1 MEFNTDKQKIIDIF
15 NEILLVKQEEW
26 NQDSLNKILRRY
38 VKNNGKMYRNDELVE
53 HYHSLLQNKK
63 IQKNRLLEERIRLK
77 PTRTNSGVAVVTV
90 LTKPYPCP
98 GRCIYC
104 PNDPSMPK
112 SYISSEPGAQRA
124 LNNKFD
130 PYSQVYNRIITLKKI
145 GHNIEKIELIV
156 LGGTWSAYPLDYRIW
171 FINECFK
178 AMNSI
183 DQNSDKYTTPQDR
196 HASKIEWSE
205 LKKNQILNE
214 SAYCRN
220 VGLVLETRP
229 DYITQDEIICMRKL
243 GATKIQLGIQNLS
256 DKVLNANMVGRS
268 TNDVK
273 NAFSLLRRAGFKIQ
287 GHWMPGLYTS
297 TPSTDIREYKRL
309 WKKDFCPD
317 ELKIYP
323 VSVIENTTL
332 SNLYKK
338 GKYTPY
344 TEKEL
349 SSIIEKHIQITP
361 RYCRISRIIRDI
373 PSNEIEAGSMITNLR
388 QTAEEGLKKKKI
400 KINEIHYREIKGKM
414 VRKEDLQLE
423 VLTYKTSV
431 SKEYFISYKT
441 KEDDMLCA
449 FLRLSIPKKELL
461 SNNFIEELKNS
472 SIIREVH
479 VYGPVVGLKYKSIGE
494 SQHLGLGKVLIQK
507 AEQITK
513 KHKIQKISVIS
524 AVGTRKYYELNGYQK
539 GKLYMYKDID

>member
-53 HYHSLLQNKK
+53 HYHLLLENGK
-63 IQKNRLLEERIRLK
+63 IQKNRVLEERIRLK

-98 GRCIYC
+98 GKCIYC
-104 PNDPSMPK
+104 PNDPAMPK

-130 PYSQVYNRIITLKKI
+130 PYAQVYNRIITLKKI

-156 LGGTWSAYPLDYRIW
+156 LGGTWSTYPLDYKIW
-171 FINECFK
+171 FVNECFK

-183 DQNSDKYTTPQDR
+183 NQNSDKYTIPKDR
-196 HASKIEWSE
+196 QSSKVEWTE
-205 LKKNQILNE
+205 LEANQILNE
-214 SAYCRN
+214 TSYCRN
-220 VGLVLETRP
+220 VGLVFETRP
-229 DYITQDEIICMRKL
+229 DYITKDEIILMRKL

-256 DKVLNANMVGRS
+256 NKVLDANMVGRN
-268 TNDVK
+268 TEDLK
-273 NAFSLLRRAGFKIQ
+273 KAFSLLRRAGFKIQ

-297 TPSTDIREYKRL
+297 TPSIDIREYKRL

-323 VSVIENTTL
+323 VSVIQNTTL
-332 SNLYKK
+332 YELFKK
-338 GKYTPY
+338 GEYIPY
-344 TEKEL
+344 TQKEL
-349 SSIIEKHIQITP
+349 TSIIEKHIQMTP

-373 PSNEIEAGSMITNLR
+373 PSNEIEAGSTITNLR
-388 QTAEEGLKKKKI
+388 QTAEENLKKKGI
-400 KINEIHYREIKGKM
+400 KINEIHYREIKGEM
-414 VRKEDLQLE
+414 VKKEDLQLE
-423 VLTYKTSV
+423 TLTYKTSV

-441 KEDDMLCA
+441 KKNDKLCA
-449 FLRLSIPKKELL
+449 FLRLSIPKRSFL
-461 SNNFIEELKNS
+461 NNNYIEELNNS

-479 VYGPVVGLKYKSIGE
+479 VYGPVVGLKYKSLGE
-494 SQHLGLGKVLIQK
+494 SQHLGLGKLLIQK

-513 KHKIQKISVIS
+513 KHRIKKISVIS
-524 AVGTRKYYELNGYQK
+524 AVGTRKYYELNGYRK
-539 GKLYMYKDID
+539 GELYMHKLLD